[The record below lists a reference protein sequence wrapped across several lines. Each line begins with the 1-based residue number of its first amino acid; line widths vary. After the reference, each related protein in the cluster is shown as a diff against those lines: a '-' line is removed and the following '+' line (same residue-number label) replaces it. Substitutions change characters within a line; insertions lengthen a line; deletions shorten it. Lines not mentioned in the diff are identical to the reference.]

1 MSFLGQHTASELADL
16 LKAKDGDLASL
27 EKAYRAFDAQW
38 MREDKNADDAWLTD
52 YNALKA
58 RYAKA
63 RADAAATVSA
73 DDVWDPLPN
82 NVIMVQSEYDAVV
95 RSLQATE
102 GVTAPG
108 DFQGLWSRLQ
118 NAQNASLAKK
128 GMPPRKLPEA
138 PVAQP
143 RSEDA
148 DLALYTLFQGGAQ
161 ASSGPPAG
169 SLSAADL
176 ARALGQRPPSPS
188 PPPNATNG
196 WDVVGAVA
204 GVLAVVITYLQLR
217 QGSRAMGEGTPR
229 SERAPRTARA
239 GADPGPALF
248 EEHESVPVPPT
259 ERSPATLRQ
268 GPASVI
274 RGLRTAPTRLHETI
288 DDRDPHTLRGL

>member
-1 MSFLGQHTASELADL
+1 MSFLGQHTATELSELL
-16 LKAKDGDLASL
+16 TAKDGDLASL

-38 MREDKNADDAWLTD
+38 MRDDRNADNAWLKD

-82 NVIMVQSEYDAVV
+82 TVILVNGDYDAVV
-95 RSLQATE
+95 RSLQAVE
-102 GVTAPG
+102 GITAPG

-118 NAQNASLAKK
+118 NAQNASLAKR
-128 GMPPRKLPEA
+128 GQPPVQLAEA
-138 PVAQP
+138 PVPQP

-148 DLALYTLFQGGAQ
+148 DLALYNSFQGGAQ
-161 ASSGPPAG
+161 APAGPPAG

-176 ARALGQRPPSPS
+176 ARALGQRPPP

-204 GVLAVVITYLQLR
+204 GVLAVVITYLQYR
-217 QGSRAMGEGTPR
+217 QGDRMFKGRAPART
-229 SERAPRTARA
+229 ERPPRTARA
-239 GADPGPALF
+239 QGEPGPGVFDEPA
-248 EEHESVPVPPT
+248 VVT
-259 ERSPATLRQ
+259 ERAPQTLRQ
-268 GPASVI
+268 GPADAI
-274 RGLRTAPTRLHETI
+274 RGLRTAPMTVHPTVDES
-288 DDRDPHTLRGL
+288 PHTLRGLGS